1 MIKLMVVPP
10 KGKTHA
16 YAAPSI
22 EFCDKVIADGMKGY
36 KYIVLVNGVIINEVD
51 ICG

>member
-10 KGKTHA
+10 KGKTRA

-22 EFCDKVIADGMKGY
+22 EFCDKVIADGTMGY
-36 KYIVLVNGVIINEVD
+36 KYVILVDGKLVKEVD